1 MNSCTPEAYCR
12 AKAAPAGSSF
22 YYSTL
27 YYPAN
32 TQRELNALH
41 AFHHEI
47 GQINEECSDPGVA
60 RIKFAWW
67 QEEIQRLFSD
77 AARHPVSRELSQ
89 LVSQHEIS
97 ASVILDLVHHYEQ
110 RIQPAWPDS
119 WQGIMEYLV
128 QGSGIVW
135 KYSAGICGYENQQ
148 TPEII
153 CRMGCLFEMFNL
165 LQGRQTN
172 HLLRP
177 QQALDYLHELTT
189 ELKGCISK
197 IAPADLRS
205 QTGALIMANIIT
217 QTANEIVRDGASPL
231 IQRTTLTPLRK
242 FWIAWRTHR
251 KVLRTEG

>member
-1 MNSCTPEAYCR
+1 
-12 AKAAPAGSSF
+12 
-22 YYSTL
+22 
-27 YYPAN
+27 
-32 TQRELNALH
+32 
-41 AFHHEI
+41 
-47 GQINEECSDPGVA
+47 
-60 RIKFAWW
+60 
-67 QEEIQRLFSD
+67 
-77 AARHPVSRELSQ
+77 
-89 LVSQHEIS
+89 
-97 ASVILDLVHHYEQ
+97 
-110 RIQPAWPDS
+110 
-119 WQGIMEYLV
+119 
-128 QGSGIVW
+128 SGIVW